1 MRVLFVLSKSKE
13 WKAGLPS
20 IIFQGESLKNDNVTV
35 DYFVYQRTGL
45 TNYVKAVQLLRK
57 RIKNNNYDIIHAHYS
72 YSSLVTILSFPKVP
86 LITSFMGSDILGF
99 RKIDKIIKI
108 VVEKFSDI
116 IIVKSRQMAGKIN
129 CKEKLVIIPNGV
141 NYNTFK
147 AIDKFLAKKR
157 LGLHPEIKYILWVG
171 NSKRKEKN
179 FKLVREV
186 LRIIKEANVHIELIQ
201 VFGESQK
208 KLNEYYSACDVFL
221 LTSLYEGSPNVIKEA
236 MACNCPIVSTD
247 IGDVREVVRNTKGC
261 YITSFD
267 PNDVAE
273 KIKMALNFGKR
284 TNGRDHIKH
293 LEINVIA
300 KKIINVYEEILN
312 IDE

>member
-1 MRVLFVLSKSKE
+1 MRVLFVLGKKKGQEVSSF
-13 WKAGLPS
+13 
-20 IIFQGESLKNDNVTV
+20 IISQGKSLKNNNVVV
-35 DYFVYQRTGL
+35 DYLIYKGSGL
-45 TNYVKAVQLLRK
+45 VNYVKAVQLLRK

-108 VVEKFSDI
+108 IVEKFSNI
-116 IIVKSRQMAGKIN
+116 IIVKSRQMAEKIN
-129 CKEKLVIIPNGV
+129 CKDKLVIIPNGV

-147 AIDKFLAKKR
+147 VIDKFLAKKR
-157 LGLHPEIKYILWVG
+157 LGLHPGIKYILWVG

-186 LRIIKEANVHIELIQ
+186 LRIIKETNKDIELIA

-221 LTSLYEGSPNVIKEA
+221 LTSLYEGSPNVLKEA

-247 IGDVREVVRNTKGC
+247 VGDAREVVRNTEGC

-267 PNDVAE
+267 PNGVAK
-273 KIKMALNFGKR
+273 KIKIALNFGKR
-284 TNGRDHIKH
+284 TNGRDHIKD

-300 KKIINVYEEILN
+300 KKIINVYEEILD

>member
-1 MRVLFVLSKSKE
+1 MRVLFVLGKKKGQEVSSF
-13 WKAGLPS
+13 
-20 IIFQGESLKNDNVTV
+20 IISQGESLKDNNVVV
-35 DYFVYQRTGL
+35 DYLIYEGSGL
-45 TNYVKAVQLLRK
+45 INYVKAVQLLRK
-57 RIKNNNYDIIHAHYS
+57 RIKNNNYDIIHAHYC

-99 RKIDKIIKI
+99 RKIDTIIKI

-116 IIVKSRQMAGKIN
+116 IIVKSRQMAKKISHRD
-129 CKEKLVIIPNGV
+129 KLVIIPNGV

-186 LRIIKEANVHIELIQ
+186 LRIIKKTNKDIELIP

-221 LTSLYEGSPNVIKEA
+221 LTSLYEGSPNVLKEA
-236 MACNCPIVSTD
+236 MACNCPTVSTEV
-247 IGDVREVVRNTKGC
+247 GDAREVVRNTEGC

-300 KKIINVYEEILN
+300 KKIINVYEKILN

>member
-1 MRVLFVLSKSKE
+1 LIYEGS
-13 WKAGLPS
+13 GL
-20 IIFQGESLKNDNVTV
+20 I
-35 DYFVYQRTGL
+35 
-45 TNYVKAVQLLRK
+45 NYVKAVQLLRK

-116 IIVKSRQMAGKIN
+116 IIVKSRQMAEKISHRN
-129 CKEKLVIIPNGV
+129 KLVIIPNGV
-141 NYNTFK
+141 NCNTFK
-147 AIDKFLAKKR
+147 AVDKFLAKKR
-157 LGLHPEIKYILWVG
+157 LGLHPGIKYILWVG

-186 LRIIKEANVHIELIQ
+186 LRIIKETNKDIELIP

-221 LTSLYEGSPNVIKEA
+221 LTSLYEGSPNVLKEA
-236 MACNCPIVSTD
+236 MACNCPIISTD
-247 IGDVREVVRNTKGC
+247 VGDATEVVRNTEGC

-267 PNDVAE
+267 PNDVAK
-273 KIKMALNFGKR
+273 KIKIALNFGKR
-284 TNGRDHIKH
+284 TNGRDHIKD

>member
-1 MRVLFVLSKSKE
+1 
-13 WKAGLPS
+13 
-20 IIFQGESLKNDNVTV
+20 
-35 DYFVYQRTGL
+35 
-45 TNYVKAVQLLRK
+45 
-57 RIKNNNYDIIHAHYS
+57 
-72 YSSLVTILSFPKVP
+72 
-86 LITSFMGSDILGF
+86 
-99 RKIDKIIKI
+99 
-108 VVEKFSDI
+108 
-116 IIVKSRQMAGKIN
+116 
-129 CKEKLVIIPNGV
+129 
-141 NYNTFK
+141 
-147 AIDKFLAKKR
+147 
-157 LGLHPEIKYILWVG
+157 LHPEIKYILWVG

-186 LRIIKEANVHIELIQ
+186 LRIIKETNKDIELIP

-221 LTSLYEGSPNVIKEA
+221 LTSLYEGSPNVLKEA

-247 IGDVREVVRNTKGC
+247 VGDAREVVRNTEGC

-300 KKIINVYEEILN
+300 KEIINVYEEILN

>member
-1 MRVLFVLSKSKE
+1 MRVLFVLGKKKGQEVSSF
-13 WKAGLPS
+13 
-20 IIFQGESLKNDNVTV
+20 IISQGESLKNNNVIV
-35 DYFVYQRTGL
+35 DYLIYEGSGL
-45 TNYVKAVQLLRK
+45 INYVKAVQLLRK

-116 IIVKSRQMAGKIN
+116 IIVKSRQMAEKIN
-129 CKEKLVIIPNGV
+129 CKDKLVIIPNGV
-141 NYNTFK
+141 DYDTFK
-147 AIDKFLAKKR
+147 VIDKFLTKKQLR
-157 LGLHPEIKYILWVG
+157 LSPRIRYILWVG

-179 FKLVREV
+179 FKLAE
-186 LRIIKEANVHIELIQ
+186 EALGIVKDTNEDIELIQ

-208 KLNEYYSACDVFL
+208 KLNEYYNACDVFL
-221 LTSLYEGSPNVIKEA
+221 LTSLYEGSPNVLKEA
-236 MACNCPIVSTD
+236 MACNCPTVSTD
-247 IGDVREVVRNTKGC
+247 VGDVREVVRNTEGC

-267 PNDVAE
+267 PNDVAK
-273 KIKMALNFGKR
+273 KIKIALNFGKR
-284 TNGRDHIKH
+284 TNGRNHIKH

-300 KKIINVYEEILN
+300 KEIINVYEEILRN
-312 IDE
+312 NLT